1 VASYTLETLKG
12 GSVVNTLPGITGT
25 SANVVVSVD
34 TTDYTFRVSAS
45 NKAGA
50 SDPSPQSSP
59 RRAAIAPGAPSSVSI
74 TPGDQSV
81 NVTFG
86 DAAGNGSTQDELT
99 YHYRVDQSGATGTL
113 NRNSGTIGG
122 LTNGTNYTVTMWAT
136 SNVEGVQQGAS
147 TGSNAVVPFGKP
159 NQPGATASDN
169 ATSVTLGWTVPATN
183 GRPITTY
190 ISIDGGA
197 EEVVTASGSRN
208 VGNGYLEKHSISVRV
223 QDSEGQQ
230 ASNSASASSRAE
242 PHQNIVYISNGGS
255 CTRVNNCVLIKITV
269 EDYPG
274 TITCKWVTRTEQ
286 GTLTKS
292 LDGPNNSITPG
303 WFTENTPGSGFTLQ
317 DAANN
322 MTCNGV
328 QPGVR

>member
-1 VASYTLETLKG
+1 
-12 GSVVNTLPGITGT
+12 
-25 SANVVVSVD
+25 VVSVD

-86 DAAGNGSTQDELT
+86 DAAGNGSTQNELT

-113 NRNSGTIGG
+113 DRNSGTIGG

-136 SNVEGVQQGAS
+136 SNVEGVQQGAQ
-147 TGSNAVVPFGKP
+147 TGSNAVIPFGKP

-197 EEVVTASGSRN
+197 EEVVTASGQRN

-242 PHQNIVYISNGGS
+242 PDTTSVTVSKGGNAVGQPNCNTSGCRFVVVQISGSSGGTFS
-255 CTRVNNCVLIKITV
+255 V
-269 EDYPG
+269 EYHSNRPG
-274 TITCKWVTRTEQ
+274 TENWESGTINGNGTASGKYWGYTGYEVWVTMT
-286 GTLTKS
+286 
-292 LDGPNNSITPG
+292 GPNGKKYESNHVP
-303 WFTENTPGSGFTLQ
+303 W
-317 DAANN
+317 
-322 MTCNGV
+322 
-328 QPGVR
+328 